1 MAFAFSHQ
9 TVFLFVFLQKRMA
22 DKPSAYHRQFIKVIV
37 LGESSVGKTS
47 LMLRFMKKEY
57 TGIYK
62 ATIGADFLSKDLM
75 VNGKPISLQVW
86 DTAGQERFAGLG
98 TSYYRGA
105 DACMLVFDVTVEAT
119 FHRLN
124 YWKEQFLHHAKIPE
138 TARDKFPFL
147 VVANKVDEESHAV
160 TRGQVEAWC
169 RDNDNLP
176 HIECSAK
183 DATNV
188 DEAFDLLCTNALQ
201 SSPQNVYVQS
211 KKKKEEEEE
220 PSQLFCF

>member
-1 MAFAFSHQ
+1 MTDSN
-9 TVFLFVFLQKRMA
+9 V
-22 DKPSAYHRQFIKVIV
+22 PYHKHFIKVIV

-62 ATIGADFLSKDLM
+62 ATIGADFLSKDLT
-75 VNGKPISLQVW
+75 VNGRPISLQVW

-138 TARDKFPFL
+138 PSRDRFPFL
-147 VVANKVDEESHAV
+147 VVAYKVDEPIHAV
-160 TRGQVEAWC
+160 TRAQMEAWC
-169 RDNDNLP
+169 KDNDNIP

-188 DEAFDLLCTNALQ
+188 DEAFDLLCTAALS
-201 SSPQNVYVQS
+201 SSPQNAYVIYIDI
-211 KKKKEEEEE
+211 
-220 PSQLFCF
+220 